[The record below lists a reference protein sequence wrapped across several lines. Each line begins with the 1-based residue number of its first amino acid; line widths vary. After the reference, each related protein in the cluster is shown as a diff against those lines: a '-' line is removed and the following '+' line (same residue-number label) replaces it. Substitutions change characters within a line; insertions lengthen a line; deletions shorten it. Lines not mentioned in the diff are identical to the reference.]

1 MHQPPPADQSTFD
14 SQARYN
20 LQATED
26 IDDEQH
32 FVEEEKKRTIQLPK
46 RPNYKP
52 KPLRW
57 PFITVVILLLGILM
71 ALAYLNV
78 PAKWN
83 FRWAVNID
91 RSTAVNV
98 PGRNQLDTGNVLLH
112 GTCCAE
118 YFDCSEPPYQYR
130 PRPTKKFWISNSGN
144 IRTAITGLGVIHI
157 A

>member
-71 ALAYLNV
+71 ALVIVAI
-78 PAKWN
+78 
-83 FRWAVNID
+83 NID